1 MFESLH
7 PRPACICQMFDSLKR
22 ELEGQHK
29 VRTQLVKEREEL
41 RRKAD
46 ASDVTIVQLL
56 DDKVALKKQVGG

>member
-1 MFESLH
+1 
-7 PRPACICQMFDSLKR
+7 MFDSLKR